1 MKLLLENWRQYL
13 NESEKSSHYGDLYLF
28 ENDTASY
35 ERVISQ
41 IITYQSWEEVTEFL
55 NQIVKPE
62 YNSWKDKEEVEAR
75 FLTILQNN
83 FTA

>member
-1 MKLLLENWRQYL
+1 M
-13 NESEKSSHYGDLYLF
+13 F

-41 IITYQSWEEVTEFL
+41 IISFESWEEVTAFL
-55 NQIVKPE
+55 NQMVKPE
-62 YNSWKDKEEVEAR
+62 YNSWKGKEEVEAR